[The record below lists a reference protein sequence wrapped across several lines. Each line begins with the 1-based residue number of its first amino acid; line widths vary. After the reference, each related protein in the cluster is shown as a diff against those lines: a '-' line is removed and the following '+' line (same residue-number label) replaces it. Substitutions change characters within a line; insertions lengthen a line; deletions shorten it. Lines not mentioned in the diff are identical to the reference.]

1 MYIDF
6 VGIILTI
13 LIISPVHWINVL
25 VISFLELLFS
35 IFISIVFQNN
45 VTEVIAGGIFT
56 SMTLSNK
63 SFELQ
68 IISPILFLLLG
79 LGRIGIKN
87 VPWFDLLNPLS
98 YFKNNPWSIMLIK
111 ISIFKILVLYFT
123 R

>member
-6 VGIILTI
+6 VGIILTV

-68 IISPILFLLLG
+68 IISPILLLLLG